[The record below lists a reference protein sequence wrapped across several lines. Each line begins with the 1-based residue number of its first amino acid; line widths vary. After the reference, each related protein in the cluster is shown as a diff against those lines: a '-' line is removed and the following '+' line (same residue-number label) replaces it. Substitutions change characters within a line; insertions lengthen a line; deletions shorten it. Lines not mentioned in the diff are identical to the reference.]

1 MFPTVEKT
9 RKWFAFEIIRKYQ
22 GHVVS
27 KREKSKWT
35 SKPSKNTKVSL
46 FPTFA
51 KASANGFST
60 RNPELQTFR
69 GKTYLYD
76 KQLKCNR
83 NYCFYEPQIKQV
95 VHINNST
102 TEACISNQLSW
113 LGANYLLTR
122 RKINCSGNLFCQHQH
137 YRVPVYKYV

>member
-1 MFPTVEKT
+1 MDIE
-9 RKWFAFEIIRKYQ
+9 
-22 GHVVS
+22 S
-27 KREKSKWT
+27 N
-35 SKPSKNTKVSL
+35 KNTKVSL

-83 NYCFYEPQIKQV
+83 NYCFYEPQITQA
-95 VHINNST
+95 VHINNTT
-102 TEACISNQLSW
+102 TEAYVSLR
-113 LGANYLLTR
+113 ANL
-122 RKINCSGNLFCQHQH
+122 IAH
-137 YRVPVYKYV
+137 